1 MELFLHASYSVNTPP
16 STAALSP
23 PPLPAADGEKIRP
36 IAKGLQ
42 KKKRRIEQTD
52 GPKQSISPLLI
63 LHVSHSMVLH
73 QLGSLAVMKQM
84 KILNPWLSLLTSAS
98 YCSQAISPPP
108 KNQIG

>member
-42 KKKRRIEQTD
+42 KKKTQDRTNRRTKTVYLPPFNTACQSLHGASSAGISCCNETNEN
-52 GPKQSISPLLI
+52 PKSMALSPYKRILL
-63 LHVSHSMVLH
+63 
-73 QLGSLAVMKQM
+73 
-84 KILNPWLSLLTSAS
+84 
-98 YCSQAISPPP
+98 
-108 KNQIG
+108 